1 MAVNSMDLSDL
12 RGRECLDAIV
22 YFMNI
27 HHPGLFHTIETEQGD
42 SPDWLKGYALRYGE
56 DQLVLDLT
64 VSQGFNTSAFTIRCG
79 YSGGSDS
86 YSSRGGTEKGPKRIY
101 STSNG
106 IMMTWQNTN
115 ERSPKRI
122 SFIVSDEPDYG
133 LILHGMGMTVTT
145 TGSGASATFNVTA
158 STEGVCDTVNGSD
171 KEVCCGYE
179 TITSYKYLDEICRES
194 TKTMLIPLILD
205 SGYVT
210 QNIFRQVYSESP
222 GTEGVFTL
230 GGNTFVS
237 NGYFAL
243 KD

>member
-22 YFMNI
+22 YFINMHN
-27 HHPGLFHTIETEQGD
+27 PGLFRTIETDQD
-42 SPDWLKGYALRYGE
+42 ASPDWLKGYVLRYGE
-56 DQLVLDLT
+56 DKEVLNLT
-64 VSQGFNTSAFTIRCG
+64 VSRGLNTYPFSIRCG
-79 YSGGSDS
+79 YSGGSDYYNS
-86 YSSRGGTEKGPKRIY
+86 IGGTEKGPKRIY

-115 ERSPKRI
+115 ERSPKRM

-133 LILHGMGMTVTT
+133 LVLHGIGMQVTP

-158 STEGVCDTVNGSD
+158 STEGVCDTVNGSNR
-171 KEVCCGYE
+171 EVCCGYE
-179 TITSYKYLDEICRES
+179 TSTSYKYLDEICRES

-210 QNIFRQVYSESP
+210 QNVLRQVYSENP

-230 GGNTFVS
+230 GGTRFVT